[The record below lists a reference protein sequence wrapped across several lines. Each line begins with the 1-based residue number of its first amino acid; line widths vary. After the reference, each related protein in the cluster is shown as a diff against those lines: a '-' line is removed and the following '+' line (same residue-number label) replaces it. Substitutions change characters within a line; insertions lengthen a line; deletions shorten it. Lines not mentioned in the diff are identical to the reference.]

1 MSAIYENDNCPV
13 CYYEYEITNEDQD
26 DYDKVKKYIPICGN
40 NLCEECR
47 DEKIFCGN
55 SCCPICRVEWDNDF
69 YDDTHLEYPESVNI
83 DDSDD
88 ILEYIEAVS
97 FESDDSDYDD
107 IIQMLEQDEE
117 NEINNS

>member
-26 DYDKVKKYIPICGN
+26 DYDKVKKYIPICGHK
-40 NLCEECR
+40 LCEECR
-47 DEKIFCGN
+47 NEIIFCGN